1 MAPSSPLPAAAAAPA
16 SRPPSASSEAEPQRL
31 PVTIRALHSGLYWQV
46 VGSEEAAGQLR
57 LAATANPSVRGSE
70 RTVFM
75 LESEGTPGEGGWM
88 LVRWL
93 KTRQLVEVVPPGVP
107 GREDDVWSVVLSRTD
122 GVTELHKLLIED
134 EPKHA
139 RSYVWSVALKGYLNT
154 LEAGGEIVVL
164 LRGTHDA
171 IGALTAPARVAR
183 SCHANASTRSKP

>member
-1 MAPSSPLPAAAAAPA
+1 MAGNSATGRPRWRRFLIIAAACVTLIAAIYASRPRALATPNAMMMAPSSPLPAAAAAPA

-107 GREDDVWSVVLSRTD
+107 GREDDVWSVC
-122 GVTELHKLLIED
+122 LLYTSPSPRD
-134 EPKHA
+134 
-139 RSYVWSVALKGYLNT
+139 R
-154 LEAGGEIVVL
+154 
-164 LRGTHDA
+164 
-171 IGALTAPARVAR
+171 
-183 SCHANASTRSKP
+183 TRSRMPSSA